1 MIDGLVRE
9 LIQEGRLAKYSFS
22 TSGGRKWLGTI
33 DGAMSRGE
41 YEATTMRDNV

>member
-22 TSGGRKWLGTI
+22 TSGGSEMAWHNRWCNEP
-33 DGAMSRGE
+33 R
-41 YEATTMRDNV
+41 